1 VHPYLI
7 QCVLR
12 INLFNEL
19 IFILVW
25 FWLLLVI
32 CLTGIDLILRL
43 ILTLVGCSNCER
55 KLFALKYLEL
65 LHLNSISSKLF
76 VDDIKQMN
84 NVVEKMI
91 LIEQEDENN
100 NNNNNSEDYLYDNNQ
115 INMKKN
121 KNNNNKYVL
130 VKCNRNE
137 EFNLFEKFCE
147 DNFTCDTVFAL
158 KVIQQNASNL
168 IISEIIEYLWRQ
180 FKTLNFVYSN
190 ETNDFF
196 LKRIISPV
204 HSSLVST
211 SSNAAAAA
219 VAASNNNNNN
229 NAADQQ
235 SKKSKKN
242 RKISFKT

>member
-1 VHPYLI
+1 M
-7 QCVLR
+7 
-12 INLFNEL
+12 
-19 IFILVW
+19 
-25 FWLLLVI
+25 
-32 CLTGIDLILRL
+32 
-43 ILTLVGCSNCER
+43 
-55 KLFALKYLEL
+55 
-65 LHLNSISSKLF
+65 
-76 VDDIKQMN
+76 DDIKQMN

-91 LIEQEDENN
+91 LIEQEDENYNN

-115 INMKKN
+115 INIKKKN
-121 KNNNNKYVL
+121 NNKKITMNNNNKYVL
-130 VKCNRNE
+130 VKCSRNE

-219 VAASNNNNNN
+219 AVAASSSNKNN

>member
-1 VHPYLI
+1 MHPYLI

-25 FWLLLVI
+25 FWLLFVI

-43 ILTLVGCSNCER
+43 ILTLIGCSNCER

-219 VAASNNNNNN
+219 VAASNNN
-229 NAADQQ
+229 AADQQ

>member
-1 VHPYLI
+1 MHPYLI

-25 FWLLLVI
+25 FWLLFVI

-43 ILTLVGCSNCER
+43 ILTLIGCSNCER

-229 NAADQQ
+229 AADQQ

>member
-1 VHPYLI
+1 MHPYLI

-25 FWLLLVI
+25 FWLLFVI

-43 ILTLVGCSNCER
+43 ILTLIGCSNCER

-211 SSNAAAAA
+211 SSNAAAA
-219 VAASNNNNNN
+219 VAASNN

>member
-1 VHPYLI
+1 
-7 QCVLR
+7 
-12 INLFNEL
+12 
-19 IFILVW
+19 
-25 FWLLLVI
+25 
-32 CLTGIDLILRL
+32 
-43 ILTLVGCSNCER
+43 
-55 KLFALKYLEL
+55 
-65 LHLNSISSKLF
+65 
-76 VDDIKQMN
+76 MN

-229 NAADQQ
+229 AADQQ